1 MKELRSAE
9 WDLLLFF
16 SLYITCVFPL
26 ALSLYLSLPLVL
38 WLLSCT
44 SVSGGLCFGEHLSTP
59 GLSLSRNV
67 AFLVVGSEVSNHEG
81 SSAYQ
86 KHAGTFMRL
95 WPSLAKFG
103 EHWSPC
109 RKTGEAK
116 VNRQRK
122 CPKTS
127 NK

>member
-16 SLYITCVFPL
+16 SLYIACVFPL
-26 ALSLYLSLPLVL
+26 ALSLYLSLRPVL
-38 WLLSCT
+38 WLLSF
-44 SVSGGLCFGEHLSTP
+44 SGGLCFGEHLSTP
-59 GLSLSRNV
+59 GVSLSRNV
-67 AFLVVGSEVSNHEG
+67 APLVAGSEVSNHEG

-103 EHWSPC
+103 EH
-109 RKTGEAK
+109 
-116 VNRQRK
+116 
-122 CPKTS
+122 
-127 NK
+127 